1 MKNKQ
6 KAPVVNPT
14 TATVPLAKL
23 SEDELDMVSGGINRF
38 VWGGTGS
45 FVCDKLFCPDEDLD
59 A

>member
-14 TATVPLAKL
+14 TNPVPLAKL
-23 SEDELDMVSGGINRF
+23 SEDELDMVTGGYS
-38 VWGGTGS
+38 WGGFTYRGG
-45 FVCDKLFCPDEDLD
+45 FHCRFCNPEWDD